1 MNLGVKKIKQIMW
14 NNLIFLQR
22 ILNKFKLFYNNNKIN
37 NLNRNNKDKARN
49 NKAKKYNVIG
59 II

>member
-37 NLNRNNKDKARN
+37 NLNRNNKDKVRN